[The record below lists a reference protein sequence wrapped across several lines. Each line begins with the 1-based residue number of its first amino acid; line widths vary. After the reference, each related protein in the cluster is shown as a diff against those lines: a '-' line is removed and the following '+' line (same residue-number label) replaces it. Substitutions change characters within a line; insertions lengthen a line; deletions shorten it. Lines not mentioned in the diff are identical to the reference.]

1 LDDDNDLLS
10 GYVWGLDLSGSP
22 QGAGG
27 VGGLVLFKNNT
38 QTPTYHFPAYDG
50 NGNVVAL
57 VAASDGNATAQYE
70 FSPFG
75 ETLSATGG
83 QAAYNPFR
91 FSSKYTDDE
100 TGLLYYGYRY
110 YNPST
115 GRWPS
120 RDPMG
125 EYGGLNLYGYVF
137 NSPVNWID
145 PLGLGNFPVPRSTT
159 CAEPNPSNPR
169 PKQRWG
175 PGQMPEDQV
184 FRAIESLKEQRTL
197 QKITGIG
204 PARGGPPVRAAETGQ
219 VSPPLQTL
227 ATQPNSGIV
236 QNTPPR
242 IQLEFPFAR
251 GASVQTPGITTAGET
266 FVRVGASFKE
276 LNFSFNGPGGTL
288 PRTYAMPV
296 TTFDAIGR
304 DPAVLQS
311 LLDMPGSAPL
321 YYRYLQPPPG
331 TLIQRGI
338 VPGGEFGGVGG
349 VPEVR
354 FPNGF

>member
-1 LDDDNDLLS
+1 MDDDNDLLS

-115 GRWPS
+115 GRCPS
-120 RDPMG
+120 RDPKEEKG
-125 EYGGLNLYGYVF
+125 GDNLYCYVKNTPLDTVDVLGLEQQGPFQCGLNVTAPVLSVLQDIENSFWTLEGYF
-137 NSPVNWID
+137 PKLALCNEIYNPLPRRGITMID
-145 PLGLGNFPVPRSTT
+145 WLSK
-159 CAEPNPSNPR
+159 PS
-169 PKQRWG
+169 
-175 PGQMPEDQV
+175 QMLEN
-184 FRAIESLKEQRTL
+184 T
-197 QKITGIG
+197 
-204 PARGGPPVRAAETGQ
+204 RAAWSWDIQELKFIGMGTRPFFSG
-219 VSPPLQTL
+219 SPECERTV
-227 ATQPNSGIV
+227 T
-236 QNTPPR
+236 
-242 IQLEFPFAR
+242 
-251 GASVQTPGITTAGET
+251 
-266 FVRVGASFKE
+266 
-276 LNFSFNGPGGTL
+276 FNGQYYYASAVN
-288 PRTYAMPV
+288 YAMW
-296 TTFDAIGR
+296 GR
-304 DPAVLQS
+304 INKAC
-311 LLDMPGSAPL
+311 SA
-321 YYRYLQPPPG
+321 
-331 TLIQRGI
+331 
-338 VPGGEFGGVGG
+338 EFVGNL
-349 VPEVR
+349 R
-354 FPNGF
+354 FG